1 MEAGPVLFGRDVA
14 TDGRS
19 MDTHGRCLK
28 VNVRT
33 AFLLAETKRTAQGGR
48 ACLLI
53 LLLDRGP
60 GKMSRWKTLACREKT
75 RSSGTSFH
83 EGTVVRQAR
92 NPSVHGDG
100 SRQGEVY
107 LTGKEARKRS
117 ET

>member
-1 MEAGPVLFGRDVA
+1 MEAGPVLFELDVA
-14 TDGRS
+14 RDGRK
-19 MDTHGRCLK
+19 MDTRGRHLK
-28 VNVRT
+28 GDVRRM
-33 AFLLAETKRTAQGGR
+33 FLLATKRTAQGGR

-53 LLLDRGP
+53 LLLDQGP
-60 GKMSRWKTLACREKT
+60 GKMSRWKTLACREKIC
-75 RSSGTSFH
+75 SSETSFH

-107 LTGKEARKRS
+107 LTEKEAKKRS

>member
-1 MEAGPVLFGRDVA
+1 MEAGPVLFELDVA
-14 TDGRS
+14 RDGRT
-19 MDTHGRCLK
+19 MDTRGRRSK
-28 VNVRT
+28 GNVKK
-33 AFLLAETKRTAQGGR
+33 AFLLATKRTAQGGG

-60 GKMSRWKTLACREKT
+60 GKMLRWKMLACREKI

-83 EGTVVRQAR
+83 EGTVVRRAG
-92 NPSVHGDG
+92 NPFVRVDG

-107 LTGKEARKRS
+107 LTVKEAKEHL

>member
-1 MEAGPVLFGRDVA
+1 MEAGPVLFGQDVGRD
-14 TDGRS
+14 DRM
-19 MDTHGRCLK
+19 MDTREQRLMGGVK
-28 VNVRT
+28 T
-33 AFLLAETKRTAQGGR
+33 AFLFVETKRTVQEGR
-48 ACLLI
+48 PRLLI
-53 LLLDRGP
+53 LLLDQGL

-75 RSSGTSFH
+75 HSSGTSFH